1 MRGKL
6 DRGGCIDSG
15 VRIIPAHAGQTSSS
29 SCSCCRPSDHPR
41 ACGANCLRLHR
52 RFHLNGSSPR
62 MRGKHRRFRC
72 RSYSPRII
80 PAHAGQTYAADRA
93 GIRWADHP
101 RACGANAL
109 RKLNRNTSTGS
120 SPRMRGKRL
129 DCVRHSVHPRI
140 IPAHAGQT
148 PSLILLLDSL
158 PDHPRACGANAA
170 LVFATSLDTGSSPR
184 MRGKHVLPDCIP
196 TQGRIIPAHAGQTP
210 GLHLRRCR
218 MPDHPR
224 ACGANAQGQQQRMTA
239 SGSSPRMRGKRMA
252 RPQHQAHSRIIP
264 AHAGQT
270 AWHRCHMVTQ
280 TDHPR
285 ACGANPA

>member
-29 SCSCCRPSDHPR
+29 SCSCCRSSDHPR

-93 GIRWADHP
+93 GIRWTDHP

-120 SPRMRGKRL
+120 SPRMRGKRRFSIC
-129 DCVRHSVHPRI
+129 DIIGHRI

-148 PSLILLLDSL
+148 RFAGLYPYSRT
-158 PDHPRACGANAA
+158 DHPRACGANAFVA
-170 LVFATSLDTGSSPR
+170 MRRTLMNGSSPR
-184 MRGKHVLPDCIP
+184 MRGKPRHQRHRRRHD
-196 TQGRIIPAHAGQTP
+196 RIIPAHAGQT
-210 GLHLRRCR
+210 
-218 MPDHPR
+218 
-224 ACGANAQGQQQRMTA
+224 
-239 SGSSPRMRGKRMA
+239 
-252 RPQHQAHSRIIP
+252 
-264 AHAGQT
+264 
-270 AWHRCHMVTQ
+270 
-280 TDHPR
+280 
-285 ACGANPA
+285 